1 MATTRPTVTDDDVM
15 ECVANGYVVLEGIV
29 DDTYNRT

>member
-1 MATTRPTVTDDDVM
+1 MVTIRPTMTDDDAM
-15 ECVANGYVVLEGIV
+15 EFVANGYVVLEGIV

>member
-1 MATTRPTVTDDDVM
+1 MATIRPTMTDDVM

>member
-1 MATTRPTVTDDDVM
+1 MATIRPTMTDADVM